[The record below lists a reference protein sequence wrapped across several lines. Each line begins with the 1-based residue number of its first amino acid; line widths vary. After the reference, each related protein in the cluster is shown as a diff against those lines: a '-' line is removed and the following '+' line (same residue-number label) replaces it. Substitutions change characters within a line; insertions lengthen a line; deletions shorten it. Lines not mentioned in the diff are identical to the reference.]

1 MLFPQQHFR
10 IGLFVYGM
18 LGKPRH
24 VTRIVKRHAVRFT
37 VECGDEVLIANNP
50 PIFVYILNIN
60 TVIRNVDIIFVV
72 ADKTDGIGKIL
83 CIKGDGVSG

>member
-1 MLFPQQHFR
+1 
-10 IGLFVYGM
+10 M

-37 VECGDEVLIANNP
+37 VECGDAVLIANNP

-60 TVIRNVDIIFVV
+60 TVIRNVDIFFVV
-72 ADKTDGIGKIL
+72 ADKADGIGKIL
-83 CIKGDGVSG
+83 CVKGDGVCG